1 MAKSQDDLLHETF
14 EGIREGTN
22 PIPAGVKILMVITI
36 ITAFLVTFP
45 LWGQRAELNS
55 QYWMTGYVHPLG
67 GEAIDPTAKAV
78 QAAAAGQPLPVDV
91 VVDTWGLNEQEQ
103 NIFISVVKSTSDFD
117 EVQKTA
123 LLLKLEAKAPK
134 GPEEE
139 AVYASIINNT
149 MDYDAA
155 AKQALVGALE
165 QRNNEG
171 KAYVVHKTH
180 LSKDRNQPWWDKGYM
195 LTLLYTVAF
204 LVWTSAV
211 IARTP
216 TQDEY

>member
-1 MAKSQDDLLHETF
+1 MAKGHDELLHETF
-14 EGIREGTN
+14 DGIREGTN
-22 PIPAGVKILMVITI
+22 PIPTGVKILMVITI
-36 ITAFLVTFP
+36 VTSVLVTFP
-45 LWGQRAELNS
+45 LWGQRAELNN
-55 QYWMTGYVHPLG
+55 QYWMVGYEHPLG
-67 GEAIDPTAKAV
+67 GEPIDMTALAV
-78 QAAAAGQPLPVDV
+78 HAAAEGQPLPVEV
-91 VVDTWGLNEQEQ
+91 VEHTWGLSVQEQ
-103 NIFISVVKSTSDFD
+103 IIFASIVKDTSDFD

-123 LLLKLEAKAPK
+123 LLLKLQAKAPK
-134 GPEEE
+134 GLEEE
-139 AVYASIINNT
+139 AVYASIVNNT

-155 AKQALVGALE
+155 AKQKLVDTLE

-180 LSKDRNQPWWDKGYM
+180 LSADRNQPWWDKGYM

-216 TQDEY
+216 THDEY